1 MMGGWN
7 IMMFGYK
14 HTFRVSW
21 GLGQRVRGL
30 GVGTRLGDLGLGG
43 PGGTGP

>member
-21 GLGQRVRGL
+21 GLGQGVTGL
-30 GVGTRLGDLGLGG
+30 GVRE
-43 PGGTGP
+43 GGTS